1 MKNISVL
8 VGEFHQEIESSIEGL
23 IGTNRNFDIIG
34 RGRKTT
40 VLLDAVRMRKP
51 DVVLLSVDLED
62 EEMNAYDLCQQ
73 IVGEFP
79 STIVVMTSLNENSS
93 ELRESMKAG
102 ARDLVSLQD
111 FDSRLIPTLL
121 ELISN
126 IRKYET
132 VNQDKKGKVISLLS
146 AKGGVGKSTF
156 AVNLASDL
164 ASQVN
169 EEGQINKVL
178 ALDYDLQFG
187 DIAYLGNI
195 KAQRTMADLNE
206 MTGLDSDAL
215 KAHLVEHEK
224 HGYWVLAAP
233 KTPQYA
239 DIIRRETLEETI
251 SLAKRMFDYIIID
264 TPQGF
269 TTSTMSAVD
278 HSDLAVVVSGGHMID
293 VKNLKIMLSTLEK
306 MVPEEFPKERI
317 TILLNQYAK
326 NCVPEKE
333 IRSRFPFDVIGVI
346 PQNDATV
353 ASANNYNK
361 SITKEF
367 ANTDV
372 AKAIKS
378 TSGAIAKILNPVQ
391 QKGKQVEVERGQKK
405 GFLGSLLGK

>member
-23 IGTNRNFDIIG
+23 VGSNRNFEIVG
-34 RGRKTT
+34 RGRKTV
-40 VLLDAVRMRKP
+40 VLLDAVRLRKP

-73 IVGEFP
+73 IIGEFP
-79 STIVVMTSLNENSS
+79 STIVVMTSLSENSN

-111 FDSRLIPTLL
+111 FESRLIPTLL
-121 ELISN
+121 ELVTN
-126 IRKYET
+126 VRKYEI
-132 VNQDKKGKVISLLS
+132 VNQDNKGKVISLLS
-146 AKGGVGKSTF
+146 AKGGVGKSTL
-156 AVNLASDL
+156 AVNFASELAT
-164 ASQVN
+164 QVN
-169 EEGQINKVL
+169 AEGRVNKVL
-178 ALDYDLQFG
+178 VLDFDLQFG

-195 KAQRTMADLNE
+195 KAQRTIADLNE
-206 MTGLDSDAL
+206 MTGLDNDAL

-224 HGYWVLAAP
+224 YGYMVLAAP

-251 SLAKRMFDYIIID
+251 SLARRMFDYIVID

-269 TTSTMSAVD
+269 TNSTMSAVD
-278 HSDLAVVVSGGHMID
+278 HSDLTIVVTGGHMLD
-293 VKNLKIMLSTLEK
+293 VKNLKIMLSTLEQ
-306 MVPEEFPKERI
+306 MVSEDFPKEHI
-317 TILLNQYAK
+317 KILLNQFGK

-333 IRSRFPFDVIGVI
+333 IRNRFPFEVLGVI
-346 PQNDATV
+346 PQNDITV
-353 ASANNYNK
+353 ANANNYNK

-367 ANTDV
+367 PNTDI

-378 TSGAIAKILNPVQ
+378 TSGHISKILNPLQ
-391 QKGKQVEVERGQKK
+391 SIKQVEVERGQKK